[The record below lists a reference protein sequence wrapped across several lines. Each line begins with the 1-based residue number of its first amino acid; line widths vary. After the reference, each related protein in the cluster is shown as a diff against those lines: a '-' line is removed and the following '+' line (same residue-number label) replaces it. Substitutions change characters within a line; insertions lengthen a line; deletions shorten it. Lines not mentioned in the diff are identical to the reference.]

1 MKTKKY
7 DIVYWS
13 SIVLSIVLIASINL
27 ILYPNISTLLWFM
40 LTFGVVV
47 VATFLIAFL
56 ASLFPIKFY
65 NQNRKIFH
73 VFKFE
78 KRLYEKLG
86 IKKWKDKIPE
96 LGKQLSG
103 FDKHSLENPNNPEYI
118 NRFLIE
124 TCKGSFL
131 HVISIIYS
139 ILSILILVFILPYPF
154 ILTMWLPT
162 ALIAILVHSL
172 SLMILRYTRPKL
184 MILYE
189 RLKRI
194 QKEEN
199 KYENKK

>member
-7 DIVYWS
+7 DIIYWS
-13 SIVLSIVLIASINL
+13 SIGLSIVLIASINL
-27 ILYPNISTLLWFM
+27 IFYPSVATLLWFM

-47 VATFLIAFL
+47 VATFLIAFI
-56 ASLFPIKFY
+56 ASLFPINFY
-65 NQNRKIFH
+65 KPNKKIFH

-103 FDKHSLENPNNPEYI
+103 FDKHTLEDPNNPEYI

-124 TCKGSFL
+124 NCKGSFL
-131 HVISIIYS
+131 HIISIIYS
-139 ILSILILVFILPYPF
+139 ILSILILIFILPYPF

-162 ALIAILVHSL
+162 ALVAILIHSL

-184 MILYE
+184 IILYE
-189 RLKRI
+189 RLKRT

-199 KYENKK
+199 KYENK